1 MRTRTLLGLASV
13 LAAVLSCFSLA
24 SAQSDRGAITG
35 TVTDPQGAVVANA
48 KVTVTNLETG
58 ETRETR
64 TTAEGSYILSEL
76 RAGPYRL
83 SVEAPGFK
91 TATIDRIQVAVQV
104 TRRADVKLEVGQL
117 GETVSVSAEASLL
130 QTDSPAQ
137 QLNVTERQ
145 VRELP
150 LLVAA
155 ESGGRTPL
163 AFIFL
168 DSSVTPGEDAAGS
181 TGTNAT
187 RFRVGGGQALGTDI
201 LIDGAGTRRAENGT
215 YFSEVAPG
223 PNAFQEFTITTN
235 NYSAEYGKS
244 SGGIVNFTIKTGSN
258 DFHGEAYLF
267 HRNEALNANIDLN
280 RLQGLPKPRD
290 RQFDYGFSIGGPVY
304 LPRFGEGGKAYWS
317 GKNRTFFF
325 FNYGGYRTSQ
335 SENVFVSVP
344 TAKMR
349 RGDFSELL
357 TDPYVLQF
365 FGGRSRFTIRAVR
378 RGSACPFRATGS
390 IFTMAAL

>member
-13 LAAVLSCFSLA
+13 LAAVLSCFSPA

-258 DFHGEAYLF
+258 DFHGEA
-267 HRNEALNANIDLN
+267 
-280 RLQGLPKPRD
+280 
-290 RQFDYGFSIGGPVY
+290 
-304 LPRFGEGGKAYWS
+304 
-317 GKNRTFFF
+317 
-325 FNYGGYRTSQ
+325 
-335 SENVFVSVP
+335 
-344 TAKMR
+344 
-349 RGDFSELL
+349 
-357 TDPYVLQF
+357 
-365 FGGRSRFTIRAVR
+365 
-378 RGSACPFRATGS
+378 
-390 IFTMAAL
+390 